1 MKKFMFAAIAA
12 MVMVSV
18 SNVFASSR
26 MVGNAEVAPVDTVA
40 PDAPSD
46 TTEVGTSIQ
55 PQATTEDSTQQET
68 TQQETTQ
75 QETTQQETTQQET
88 TQQQEATE
96 TEQQTNA
103 E

>member
-26 MVGNAEVAPVDTVA
+26 MVSNAEVAPVDTVA

-46 TTEVGTSIQ
+46 TTEVGTPIQ
-55 PQATTEDSTQQET
+55 PQATTEDSI
-68 TQQETTQ
+68 
-75 QETTQQETTQQET
+75 QQET
-88 TQQQEATE
+88 TQQQATE
-96 TEQQTNA
+96 TEQQTHA

>member
-46 TTEVGTSIQ
+46 TTEVGTPIQ

-68 TQQETTQ
+68 TQQQ
-75 QETTQQETTQQET
+75 
-88 TQQQEATE
+88 AAE

>member
-40 PDAPSD
+40 PDAPSY
-46 TTEVGTSIQ
+46 TTEVGTPIQ
-55 PQATTEDSTQQET
+55 PQATTEDSTQEK
-68 TQQETTQ
+68 
-75 QETTQQETTQQET
+75 T
-88 TQQQEATE
+88 TQQQETTE
-96 TEQQTNA
+96 TEQQANA

>member
-1 MKKFMFAAIAA
+1 MKKFMFAAITA

-40 PDAPSD
+40 PEAPSD
-46 TTEVGTSIQ
+46 TLATGTSIQ
-55 PQATTEDSTQQET
+55 PQAGVEDSTKQENAT
-68 TQQETTQ
+68 
-75 QETTQQETTQQET
+75 
-88 TQQQEATE
+88 EATTE
-96 TEQQTNA
+96 NATEQQTTA

>member
-40 PDAPSD
+40 PEAPAD
-46 TTEVGTSIQ
+46 TLATGTPIQ
-55 PQATTEDSTQQET
+55 PQAGVEDSTKQENATET
-68 TQQETTQ
+68 T
-75 QETTQQETTQQET
+75 
-88 TQQQEATE
+88 TE
-96 TEQQTNA
+96 NATEQQTTA

>member
-26 MVGNAEVAPVDTVA
+26 MVSNAEVAPVDTVA

-46 TTEVGTSIQ
+46 TTEVGTPIQ
-55 PQATTEDSTQQET
+55 PQATTEET

-75 QETTQQETTQQET
+75 QETT
-88 TQQQEATE
+88 E

>member
-1 MKKFMFAAIAA
+1 MKKFMFATIAA
-12 MVMVSV
+12 MTMVSV

-46 TTEVGTSIQ
+46 TTEVGTPIQ
-55 PQATTEDSTQQET
+55 PQAGIEDSTQQDSTQQET
-68 TQQETTQ
+68 TQQQ
-75 QETTQQETTQQET
+75 
-88 TQQQEATE
+88 A
-96 TEQQTNA
+96 TEQQPTA

>member
-1 MKKFMFAAIAA
+1 MFEATIENYLTDE
-12 MVMVSV
+12 

-46 TTEVGTSIQ
+46 TTEVGTPIQ
-55 PQATTEDSTQQET
+55 SQATTEDS
-68 TQQETTQ
+68 
-75 QETTQQETTQQET
+75 TQQET

-96 TEQQTNA
+96 TEQQINA

>member
-1 MKKFMFAAIAA
+1 MFEATIENYLTDE
-12 MVMVSV
+12 

-46 TTEVGTSIQ
+46 TTEVGTPIQ
-55 PQATTEDSTQQET
+55 PQATTEDSTQQDIT
-68 TQQETTQ
+68 QQDITQQQETT
-75 QETTQQETTQQET
+75 E
-88 TQQQEATE
+88 TQQQA
-96 TEQQTNA
+96 NA

>member
-1 MKKFMFAAIAA
+1 MKKFMFAAITA

-26 MVGNAEVAPVDTVA
+26 MASNAEVAPVDTVA

-46 TTEVGTSIQ
+46 TAEVGTPIQ

-68 TQQETTQ
+68 TQQ
-75 QETTQQETTQQET
+75 QET
-88 TQQQEATE
+88 TE

>member
-18 SNVFASSR
+18 SNIFASSR

-40 PDAPSD
+40 PEAPSD
-46 TTEVGTSIQ
+46 TLATGTSIQ
-55 PQATTEDSTQQET
+55 PQAGVEDSTKQENAT
-68 TQQETTQ
+68 
-75 QETTQQETTQQET
+75 
-88 TQQQEATE
+88 EATTE
-96 TEQQTNA
+96 NATEQQTTA

>member
-46 TTEVGTSIQ
+46 TTEVGTPIQ
-55 PQATTEDSTQQET
+55 PQAGIEDSTQQDSTQQET
-68 TQQETTQ
+68 TQQQ
-75 QETTQQETTQQET
+75 
-88 TQQQEATE
+88 AT
-96 TEQQTNA
+96 A

>member
-1 MKKFMFAAIAA
+1 MFEATIENYLTDE
-12 MVMVSV
+12 

-46 TTEVGTSIQ
+46 TTEVGTPIK
-55 PQATTEDSTQQET
+55 PQATTEDSTQQENT
-68 TQQETTQ
+68 QQQETT
-75 QETTQQETTQQET
+75 E
-88 TQQQEATE
+88 TQQQA
-96 TEQQTNA
+96 NA